1 MTTMNKLNRTLLPA
15 VAAGAVLCLLACE
28 ADKPLEKV
36 AKKPAVT
43 AAVPE
48 APAPTALPD
57 PAEPPE
63 GPAPAP
69 KPESYDEL
77 MARARASKKPDEAIE
92 IYLEAAQ
99 ARPESARPHIA
110 VAALLIGQGEAKLA
124 HKHARVAVELEPK
137 RSRCWNTLGRAE
149 LAGGKLAAA
158 EKAFLEATRLSEGNI
173 YAWNNL
179 GLTRIKQ
186 KKYEAAVEALEKAT
200 AGKGVRAYMFNNLG
214 LALERQDRVDE
225 ALEAY
230 KSGLALGSGAAGQN
244 FVRLERELQR
254 EEETAVAPPPP
265 APAKATPPSES

>member
-1 MTTMNKLNRTLLPA
+1 MSVAMKKLNRTLLPA

-28 ADKPLEKV
+28 ADKPLEKI

-43 AAVPE
+43 APAPEVPAALPEPEEPPPE
-48 APAPTALPD
+48 AV
-57 PAEPPE
+57 
-63 GPAPAP
+63 APAP

-99 ARPESARPHIA
+99 ARPDSASPHIA
-110 VAALLIGQGEAKLA
+110 VAALLIGQKEVTLA
-124 HKHARVAVELEPK
+124 HKHARLAVELEPK
-137 RSRCWNTLGRAE
+137 RSRAWNTLGRAE
-149 LAGGKLAAA
+149 LAAGKLNPA
-158 EKAFLEATRLSEGNI
+158 ERAFLEATRLSEGNI

-179 GLTRIKQ
+179 GLTRIRQ
-186 KKYEAAVEALEKAT
+186 KKHEGAVEALEKAT
-200 AGKGVRAYMFNNLG
+200 AGKGARAYMFNNLG

-230 KSGLALGSGAAGQN
+230 KSGLALGSGVAGQN

-265 APAKATPPSES
+265 APTKVTPPSES